1 MKKDIRGFVVTD
13 FNDGKPIK
21 LKLNEEE
28 QKKFDEANKNVVQPE
43 VYLVKFIGE
52 KNFKKAEKAMR
63 EALENSLPKDIE
75 KNCKWCQGR
84 SKEELDKACK
94 KYEVQSF
101 ITFKLMAIEFVNV
114 IRSNRYVYNNKELR
128 FKLTEE
134 FFKSMIYYNGKGV
147 MAVDM
152 GRLMGKVLE
161 LGLLSINQMFLQT
174 KVLTKNLRMINHSLH
189 ALNRDSFP
197 YKVKGIEIPEFITKQ
212 QGFFKE
218 QQEFYKEEQRL
229 NREEKIEKAKK
240 NNNNSNNSRPN
251 RTDIAYFCYY
261 TSKAKELETE
271 NPFPSKKAWKEIGG
285 IFKKDDTNIQK
296 AYNSIYSNKEERLK
310 ESKLTNINYVVE
322 NMLDSYPEAKKLAL
336 EELKLAEI
344 N

>member
-13 FNDGKPIK
+13 LNEGKPVE

-28 QKKFDEANKNVVQPE
+28 QKKFDDANKNVIQPE
-43 VYLVKFIGE
+43 YFLAKFIGE
-52 KNFKKAEKAMR
+52 ENFYRAEKAMKK
-63 EALENSLPKDIE
+63 ALENSLPKGIE
-75 KNCKWCQGR
+75 ENCKWCQGK
-84 SKEELDKACK
+84 SKEESDKACK

-189 ALNRDSFP
+189 ALNRDSLP
-197 YKVKGIEIPEFITKQ
+197 YRVKGVEIPEFITKQ
-212 QGFFKE
+212 QDFFKE

-229 NREEKIEKAKK
+229 NREETLEKAKII
-240 NNNNSNNSRPN
+240 NISSNKPRPN

-261 TSKAKELETE
+261 TSESKELATE
-271 NPFPSKKAWKEIGG
+271 NRFPSKKAWGEIAELFG
-285 IFKKDDTNIQK
+285 KDSTNIQK
-296 AYNSIYSNKEERLK
+296 AYNLIYGNKDERLK
-310 ESKLTNINYVVE
+310 ESKSTNLDYVVK
-322 NMLDSYPEAKKLAL
+322 NMLDEYPEAKKLAL
-336 EELKLAEI
+336 EELKLVKI